1 MLKDYEKKLDDQRKE
16 IKDFKDHVSIEY
28 LDFFKNRQRIR
39 SEMASSVKDINEKL
53 EVNKKGNDYNR
64 RSFEIMSKLIP

>member
-16 IKDFKDHVSIEY
+16 IKDFKDHVAIEY

-39 SEMASSVKDINEKL
+39 SEMSSSVKDINEK
-53 EVNKKGNDYNR
+53 VNKKGNDYNR
-64 RSFEIMSKLIP
+64 RSFEIMSRLIP

>member
-16 IKDFKDHVSIEY
+16 IKDFKDHVAIEY

>member
-16 IKDFKDHVSIEY
+16 IKDFKDHVAIEY

-39 SEMASSVKDINEKL
+39 SEMSSSVKDINEKL

-64 RSFEIMSKLIP
+64 RSFEIMSRLIP